1 MNLKIRKIKVFEE
14 VENEGQRVMSV
25 RWVIT
30 KKNKDQLTYKAR
42 LVPGGFEEPGKDN
55 IRIDSPTCWKENFR
69 FKFHCFTQMEN

>member
-1 MNLKIRKIKVFEE
+1 
-14 VENEGQRVMSV
+14 MSV

-42 LVPGGFEEPGKDN
+42 LVPGVFEEPGKDN
-55 IRIDSPTCWKENFR
+55 IRIDSPTCWKENLR